1 MSQKITRKLY
11 KQHPIIKKLKKRIV
25 NLEEIAYYDALTDVL
40 NRRGFLMRA
49 EKIFSR
55 GVYARNHDDDKSP
68 YAHFSILFFDVD
80 YFKQVNDTY
89 GHDTGDAALRFV
101 AQTLSHRLR
110 GYDMVGRWGGEEFV
124 VFLSDILYGASLVV
138 ADDIRKEFEQ
148 SQFLYKKKKISLTVS
163 VGISCFAKQKTF
175 EDMIKQA
182 DKAMYDVKKH
192 GRNGV
197 KMAK

>member
-1 MSQKITRKLY
+1 MPQKITRKLH

-25 NLEEIAYYDALTDVL
+25 NLEEIAYYDTLTDVL
-40 NRRGFLMRA
+40 NRRGFLMHA

-55 GVYARNHDDDKSP
+55 GVYARDHGDIKSL
-68 YAHFSILFFDVD
+68 YRNFSILFFDVD
-80 YFKQVNDTY
+80 YFKQINDTY
-89 GHDTGDAALRFV
+89 GHDTGDAALQFV

-124 VFLSDILYGASLVV
+124 VLLFDISYGASLVV

-163 VGISCFAKQKTF
+163 VGISCFTKQKTF
-175 EDMIKQA
+175 DELIKQA
-182 DKAMYDVKKH
+182 DKAMYDVKKR
-192 GRNGV
+192 GRSGV
-197 KMAK
+197 KMA

>member
-1 MSQKITRKLY
+1 
-11 KQHPIIKKLKKRIV
+11 
-25 NLEEIAYYDALTDVL
+25 
-40 NRRGFLMRA
+40 
-49 EKIFSR
+49 
-55 GVYARNHDDDKSP
+55 
-68 YAHFSILFFDVD
+68 
-80 YFKQVNDTY
+80 
-89 GHDTGDAALRFV
+89 
-101 AQTLSHRLR
+101 
-110 GYDMVGRWGGEEFV
+110 V